1 MSARNLLPGAFGK
14 LVRPLLRRAAHSE
27 AVRRLLI
34 PALLRFPILKRIARI
49 ATGAGQRP
57 AADIHLPVWA
67 GPLPAVYLDLP
78 ASSRQALLDL
88 ARAATPTDRP
98 A

>member
-1 MSARNLLPGAFGK
+1 M
-14 LVRPLLRRAAHSE
+14 LRRAAQSE
-27 AVRRLLI
+27 ALRRLLI
-34 PALLRFPILKRIARI
+34 PLMLRFPVLKRLARM
-49 ATGAGQRP
+49 AAGGQRP
-57 AADIHLPVWA
+57 PEDIHLPVWA

-88 ARAATPTDRP
+88 ARAATPPDRP